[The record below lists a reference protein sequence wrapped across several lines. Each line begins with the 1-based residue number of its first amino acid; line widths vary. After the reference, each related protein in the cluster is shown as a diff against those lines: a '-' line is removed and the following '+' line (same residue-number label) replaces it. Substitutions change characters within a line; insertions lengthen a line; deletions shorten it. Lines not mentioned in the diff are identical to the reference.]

1 MIALHPAVQ
10 GALAES
16 ESSRQL
22 RGFSLEVP
30 DSGGF
35 EEGTTV
41 IIRGVPTTLIEPW
54 IGQQCLD
61 NPCES
66 NLPQVCL
73 TSR

>member
-1 MIALHPAVQ
+1 MMTFHPAVQ

-16 ESSRQL
+16 ESSRQV

-35 EEGTTV
+35 EEGTTA
-41 IIRGVPTTLIEPW
+41 IIRGVPTTLIELW
-54 IGQQCLD
+54 IGQQFPD

-66 NLPQVCL
+66 NLPRVCL